1 MIRRKLVWEGLRDV
15 SWNLIQQYL
24 PLSKTPLDIAVQRGH
39 HTVSDVTGRDAA
51 VSIVMSVQMLHGSIR
66 STLFLHY
73 LRGQCGTSDVTSHL
87 LSDRPAALA
96 ELTSRQQHGI
106 T

>member
-1 MIRRKLVWEGLRDV
+1 MMYHGILFSSIYLLARHCWIL
-15 SWNLIQQYL
+15 QYI
-24 PLSKTPLDIAVQRGH
+24 DIAIQRGH

-51 VSIVMSVQMLHGSIR
+51 VSIVMSVQTLRGSIK
-66 STLFLHY
+66 STHFLHY
-73 LRGQCGTSDVTSHL
+73 LRNQCGTSDVTSHL

-96 ELTSRQQHGI
+96 ELTSCQQHGI